1 MARSSNVWNA
11 RWKIFEA
18 VNTTGHYVARGSHK
32 YTLHRRVSLLLFRE
46 KSCYTLWFST
56 NDGKE
61 DSLWSTA
68 RRFVKSGIYP
78 MPREMFANVHRR
90 SLTLKDTVR
99 GDCVIF
105 VVGETSFKR
114 ISFPME
120 WKETIQLTNGIKS
133 NNLYLN
139 QSIILLSISNAN
151 SIRILFVNNEMYVF
165 HFKHW
170 FYFSTTLSTKKN
182 YFYFSI
188 KIKI

>member
-1 MARSSNVWNA
+1 
-11 RWKIFEA
+11 
-18 VNTTGHYVARGSHK
+18 
-32 YTLHRRVSLLLFRE
+32 
-46 KSCYTLWFST
+46 
-56 NDGKE
+56 
-61 DSLWSTA
+61 
-68 RRFVKSGIYP
+68 

-165 HFKHW
+165 HFKH
-170 FYFSTTLSTKKN
+170 FTLAQLFLQKKTI
-182 YFYFSI
+182 FIFP
-188 KIKI
+188 